1 MLEAGPKTLFFIV
14 SLSTAILLIP
24 PPSLDEGQGLIMND
38 LAIVPSNFSLELQC
52 Y

>member
-1 MLEAGPKTLFFIV
+1 MLEAGPETLFFIASV
-14 SLSTAILLIP
+14 SIAILLAP
-24 PPSLDEGQGLIMND
+24 LPSLNEGRGLLKND